1 MKLNIDNR
9 TGHKTYTDFESSHF
23 VQDEEIVKFV
33 CDNTDSKGATDLDIK
48 FLNICKLFVCTLEL
62 PKAERQCL
70 TAIYWCEFND
80 KRMVQDEIVKAAVN
94 FYGKSKTTYYRAINC
109 LLDRHI
115 IRCIPN
121 GTIKVLDKYD
131 IISNLDLD
139 SAKFV
144 VIELNPEITSAG
156 INI

>member
-1 MKLNIDNR
+1 MNLNVDDR

-33 CDNTDSKGATDLDIK
+33 CDNTKSKGDSDIDIK
-48 FLNICKLFVCTLEL
+48 FLNLCKIFTCTLEL
-62 PKAERQCL
+62 PKAERECL
-70 TAIYWCEFND
+70 TAIYWCVYNN

-121 GTIKVLDKYD
+121 GTIKVIDKYNF
-131 IISNLDLD
+131 ISNINLIDV
-139 SAKFV
+139 KFV